1 VSAVEKTEVAVI
13 GAGPGGY
20 ACAFRAADLGKK
32 TVLIERYPDLGGV
45 CLNVGCIPSKALLH
59 VARLIDEI
67 RAFKQH
73 GIDLGTPRIETEP
86 LRNWTE
92 GVVRRLTGG
101 LKTLAKQRRVTV
113 LQGTA
118 AFRSPHELHVTG
130 APGGDQ
136 PRGEQTIWFEHA
148 VIAAGSQATS
158 IPGLPED
165 PRVLDSTA
173 ALRLASVPKRLLVIG
188 GGVIGLEMACVYDAL
203 GSEITVVELTDRL
216 LAGCDPDIVK
226 PLERR
231 LRERYTGV
239 HLATRVLAVEA
250 HISDTHVSDTDRG
263 ELSARLE
270 GQAGPFTQRF
280 DAVLCAV
287 GRRPNGHRLGA
298 EHAGVS
304 VSAAGYIPI
313 DAQMRTNV
321 PHIFA
326 IGDIARPPLLAHKA
340 AHEGRVAAEVIAGHK
355 SGFEGRV
362 VPSVAYTD
370 PEIAWVGL
378 TETEAVAQG
387 VRYGK
392 GVFPWAANGR
402 ALSYNRSE
410 GLTKLLFDESDHRLL
425 GMAACGPNAGDLIAE
440 GTLAIEMGCDARDIA
455 LTIHPHPT
463 LSETVGQAAEVF
475 EGTVTDLYLPRR

>member
-1 VSAVEKTEVAVI
+1 MSAAEKTEVAVI

-86 LRNWTE
+86 LRSWTE

-101 LKTLAKQRRVTV
+101 LKTLARQRRVTV
-113 LQGTA
+113 LHGTA
-118 AFRSPHELHVTG
+118 AFRSPRELHVTN
-130 APGGDQ
+130 AE
-136 PRGEQTIWFEHA
+136 GERMVSFEHA

-188 GGVIGLEMACVYDAL
+188 GGVIGLEMACLYDAL

-226 PLERR
+226 PLEGR
-231 LRERYTGV
+231 LRKRYTGV
-239 HLATRVLAVEA
+239 HLSTRVLAVEG
-250 HISDTHVSDTDRG
+250 HITDMGRG

-270 GQAGPFTQRF
+270 GQAGPLTQGF

-304 VSAAGYIPI
+304 VSEAGYIPI

-387 VRYGK
+387 VRFGK

-402 ALSYNRSE
+402 SLSYNRSE
-410 GLTKLLFDESDHRLL
+410 GLTKLIFDESDHRLL

-475 EGTVTDLYLPRR
+475 EGTVTDLYMSRR

>member
-1 VSAVEKTEVAVI
+1 MSAAEKTEVAVI

-86 LRNWTE
+86 LRSWTE

-101 LKTLAKQRRVTV
+101 LKTLARQRRVTV
-113 LQGTA
+113 LHGTA
-118 AFRSPHELHVTG
+118 AFRSPHELRVTG
-130 APGGDQ
+130 APGDQ
-136 PRGEQTIWFEHA
+136 PGGEQTVSFEHA
-148 VIAAGSQATS
+148 VIAAGSQAAR

-173 ALRLASVPKRLLVIG
+173 ALRLASIPKRLLVIG
-188 GGVIGLEMACVYDAL
+188 GGVIGLEMACLYDAL

-216 LAGCDPDIVK
+216 LADCDPDIVK
-226 PLERR
+226 PLEGR

-250 HISDTHVSDTDRG
+250 HVSDMGRG

-270 GQAGPFTQRF
+270 GQAGPFTQGF

-298 EHAGVS
+298 EHAGIS
-304 VSAAGYIPI
+304 VSEAGYIPI

-387 VRYGK
+387 VRFGK

-402 ALSYNRSE
+402 ALSYNRGE

>member
-1 VSAVEKTEVAVI
+1 MSAAEKTEVAVI

-86 LRNWTE
+86 LRSWTE

-101 LKTLAKQRRVTV
+101 LKTLARQRRVTV
-113 LQGTA
+113 LHGTA
-118 AFRSPHELHVTG
+118 AFRSPRELHVTN
-130 APGGDQ
+130 AE
-136 PRGEQTIWFEHA
+136 GERMVSFEHA

-188 GGVIGLEMACVYDAL
+188 GGVIGLEMACLYDAL

-226 PLERR
+226 PLEGR
-231 LRERYTGV
+231 LRKRYTGV
-239 HLATRVLAVEA
+239 HLSTRVLAVEG
-250 HISDTHVSDTDRG
+250 HITDMGRG

-270 GQAGPFTQRF
+270 GQAGPLTQGF

-304 VSAAGYIPI
+304 VSEAGYIPI

-387 VRYGK
+387 IRFGK

-402 ALSYNRSE
+402 SLSYNRSE
-410 GLTKLLFDESDHRLL
+410 GLTKLIFDESDHRLL

-475 EGTVTDLYLPRR
+475 EGTVTDLYMSRR

>member
-1 VSAVEKTEVAVI
+1 MSAAEKTEVAVI

-67 RAFKQH
+67 QAFKQH

-86 LRNWTE
+86 LRSWTE

-118 AFRSPHELHVTG
+118 VFQSPHELHVTN
-130 APGGDQ
+130 AE
-136 PRGEQTIWFEHA
+136 GERMVSFEHA

-188 GGVIGLEMACVYDAL
+188 GGVIGLEMACLYDAL

-231 LRERYTGV
+231 LRERYAGV
-239 HLATRVLAVEA
+239 HLSTSVLAVEA
-250 HISDTHVSDTDRG
+250 HISDMGRG

-270 GQAGPFTQRF
+270 GQAGPFTQGF

-304 VSAAGYIPI
+304 VSEAGYIPI

-326 IGDIARPPLLAHKA
+326 IGDIAKPPLLAHKA

-387 VRYGK
+387 VRFGK

-410 GLTKLLFDESDHRLL
+410 GLTKLIFDESDHRLL

>member
-1 VSAVEKTEVAVI
+1 MSAAEKTEVAVI

-86 LRNWTE
+86 LRSWTE

-101 LKTLAKQRRVTV
+101 LKTLARQRRVTV
-113 LQGTA
+113 LHGTA
-118 AFRSPHELHVTG
+118 AFRSPRELHVTN
-130 APGGDQ
+130 AE
-136 PRGEQTIWFEHA
+136 GERMVSFEHA

-188 GGVIGLEMACVYDAL
+188 GGVIGLEMACLYDAL

-226 PLERR
+226 PLEGR
-231 LRERYTGV
+231 LRKRYTGV
-239 HLATRVLAVEA
+239 HLSTRVLAVEG
-250 HISDTHVSDTDRG
+250 HITGMGRG

-270 GQAGPFTQRF
+270 GQAGPLTQGF

-304 VSAAGYIPI
+304 VSEAGYIPI

-387 VRYGK
+387 VRFGK

-402 ALSYNRSE
+402 SLSYNRSE
-410 GLTKLLFDESDHRLL
+410 GLTKLIFDESDHRLL

-475 EGTVTDLYLPRR
+475 EGTVTDLYMSRR

>member
-1 VSAVEKTEVAVI
+1 VHLTTRV
-13 GAGPGGY
+13 
-20 ACAFRAADLGKK
+20 LG
-32 TVLIERYPDLGGV
+32 
-45 CLNVGCIPSKALLH
+45 
-59 VARLIDEI
+59 
-67 RAFKQH
+67 
-73 GIDLGTPRIETEP
+73 
-86 LRNWTE
+86 
-92 GVVRRLTGG
+92 
-101 LKTLAKQRRVTV
+101 
-113 LQGTA
+113 
-118 AFRSPHELHVTG
+118 
-130 APGGDQ
+130 
-136 PRGEQTIWFEHA
+136 
-148 VIAAGSQATS
+148 IAAGA
-158 IPGLPED
+158 D
-165 PRVLDSTA
+165 
-173 ALRLASVPKRLLVIG
+173 
-188 GGVIGLEMACVYDAL
+188 
-203 GSEITVVELTDRL
+203 
-216 LAGCDPDIVK
+216 
-226 PLERR
+226 
-231 LRERYTGV
+231 
-239 HLATRVLAVEA
+239 
-250 HISDTHVSDTDRG
+250 
-263 ELSARLE
+263 ELSAHLE
-270 GQAGPFTQRF
+270 GQAGHVTQGF

-304 VSAAGYIPI
+304 VSEAGYIPI

-362 VPSVAYTD
+362 VASVAYTD

-402 ALSYNRSE
+402 SLSYNRSE

>member
-1 VSAVEKTEVAVI
+1 MSAAEKTEVAVI

-86 LRNWTE
+86 LRSWTE

-101 LKTLAKQRRVTV
+101 LKTLARQRRVTV
-113 LQGTA
+113 LHGTA
-118 AFRSPHELHVTG
+118 AFRSPHELHVTNAEG
-130 APGGDQ
+130 V
-136 PRGEQTIWFEHA
+136 RMVSFEHA

-188 GGVIGLEMACVYDAL
+188 GGVIGLEMACLYDAL
-203 GSEITVVELTDRL
+203 GSTEITVVELTDRL

-231 LRERYTGV
+231 LRERYAGV
-239 HLATRVLAVEA
+239 HLSTSVLTVEP
-250 HISDTHVSDTDRG
+250 HISDMGRG

-270 GQAGPFTQRF
+270 GQAGPLTQGF

-304 VSAAGYIPI
+304 VSEAGYIPI

-378 TETEAVAQG
+378 TETEAMAQG
-387 VRYGK
+387 VRFGK
-392 GVFPWAANGR
+392 GMFPWVANGR
-402 ALSYNRSE
+402 SLSYNRSE
-410 GLTKLLFDESDHRLL
+410 GLTKLIFDESDHRLL

-475 EGTVTDLYLPRR
+475 EGTVTDLYMSRR

>member
-1 VSAVEKTEVAVI
+1 MSAVEKTEVAVI

-59 VARLIDEI
+59 VARLIEEI
-67 RAFKQH
+67 QAFKQH

-86 LRNWTE
+86 LRSWTE

-118 AFRSPHELHVTG
+118 VFQSPHELHVTG
-130 APGGDQ
+130 APGDQ
-136 PRGEQTIWFEHA
+136 PGGEQTVSFEHA
-148 VIAAGSQATS
+148 VIAAGSQATR

-188 GGVIGLEMACVYDAL
+188 GGVIGLEMACLYDAL

-216 LAGCDPDIVK
+216 LGDCDPDIVK
-226 PLERR
+226 PLEGR
-231 LRERYTGV
+231 LGKRYAGV
-239 HLATRVLAVEA
+239 HLSTRVLAVEA
-250 HISDTHVSDTDRG
+250 HRG

-270 GQAGPFTQRF
+270 GQAGPFTQGF

-287 GRRPNGHRLGA
+287 GRRPNGHRLGV

-304 VSAAGYIPI
+304 VSGAGYIPI

-362 VPSVAYTD
+362 VPSVAYT
-370 PEIAWVGL
+370 
-378 TETEAVAQG
+378 
-387 VRYGK
+387 
-392 GVFPWAANGR
+392 
-402 ALSYNRSE
+402 
-410 GLTKLLFDESDHRLL
+410 
-425 GMAACGPNAGDLIAE
+425 
-440 GTLAIEMGCDARDIA
+440 
-455 LTIHPHPT
+455 
-463 LSETVGQAAEVF
+463 
-475 EGTVTDLYLPRR
+475 

>member
-1 VSAVEKTEVAVI
+1 MSAVEKTEVAVI

-86 LRNWTE
+86 LRSWTE

-101 LKTLAKQRRVTV
+101 LKTLARQRRVTV

-118 AFRSPHELHVTG
+118 VFQSPHELRITG
-130 APGGDQ
+130 AE
-136 PRGEQTIWFEHA
+136 GEQAVSFEHA
-148 VIAAGSQATS
+148 VIAAGSQATA

-173 ALRLASVPKRLLVIG
+173 ALRLASIPKRLLVIG
-188 GGVIGLEMACVYDAL
+188 GGVIGLEMACLYDAL

-226 PLERR
+226 PLEGR
-231 LRERYTGV
+231 LRKRYAGI
-239 HLATRVLAVEA
+239 HLETRVLGIAA
-250 HISDTHVSDTDRG
+250 GAD

-270 GQAGPFTQRF
+270 GQAGPLTQGF

-304 VSAAGYIPI
+304 VSEAGYIPI
-313 DAQMRTNV
+313 DAEMRTNV

-387 VRYGK
+387 IRYGK

-402 ALSYNRSE
+402 SLSYNRSE

>member
-1 VSAVEKTEVAVI
+1 VSAAEKTEVAVI

-67 RAFKQH
+67 EAFKQH

-101 LKTLAKQRRVTV
+101 LKTLARQRRVTV

-118 AFRSPHELHVTG
+118 VFQSPHELRVTG
-130 APGGDQ
+130 APGDQ
-136 PRGEQTIWFEHA
+136 PRGEQTVSFEHA
-148 VIAAGSQATS
+148 VIAAGSQATR

-188 GGVIGLEMACVYDAL
+188 GGVIGLEMACLYDAL

-216 LAGCDPDIVK
+216 LADCDPDIVK

-231 LRERYTGV
+231 LRQRYAGV
-239 HLATRVLAVEA
+239 HLATRVLGIAA
-250 HISDTHVSDTDRG
+250 GAD
-263 ELSARLE
+263 ELSVPLE
-270 GQAGPFTQRF
+270 GQVGPLTQGF

-298 EHAGVS
+298 ERAGVS
-304 VSAAGYIPI
+304 VSEAGYIPI

-410 GLTKLLFDESDHRLL
+410 GLTKLIFDESDHRLL

>member
-1 VSAVEKTEVAVI
+1 MSAVEKTEVAVI

-86 LRNWTE
+86 LRSWTE

-101 LKTLAKQRRVTV
+101 LKTLARQRRVTV
-113 LQGTA
+113 LHGTA
-118 AFRSPHELHVTG
+118 AFRSPHELHVIG
-130 APGGDQ
+130 APGEE
-136 PRGEQTIWFEHA
+136 PRGEHLVSFEHA

-188 GGVIGLEMACVYDAL
+188 GGVIGLEMACLYDAL

-304 VSAAGYIPI
+304 VSEAGYIPI

-475 EGTVTDLYLPRR
+475 EGTVTDLYLR

>member
-1 VSAVEKTEVAVI
+1 
-13 GAGPGGY
+13 
-20 ACAFRAADLGKK
+20 
-32 TVLIERYPDLGGV
+32 VL
-45 CLNVGCIPSKALLH
+45 H
-59 VARLIDEI
+59 
-67 RAFKQH
+67 
-73 GIDLGTPRIETEP
+73 
-86 LRNWTE
+86 
-92 GVVRRLTGG
+92 
-101 LKTLAKQRRVTV
+101 
-113 LQGTA
+113 GTA

-130 APGGDQ
+130 SE
-136 PRGEQTIWFEHA
+136 GEHRVSFEHA
-148 VIAAGSQATS
+148 VIAAGSQAAR

-165 PRVLDSTA
+165 QRVLDSTA
-173 ALRLASVPKRLLVIG
+173 ALRLSSIPRRLLVIG
-188 GGVIGLEMACVYDAL
+188 GGVIGLEMACLYDAL

-216 LAGCDPDIVK
+216 LADCDPDIVK
-226 PLERR
+226 PLEGR
-231 LRERYTGV
+231 LRERYAGV
-239 HLATRVLAVEA
+239 HLATRVLGIETGA
-250 HISDTHVSDTDRG
+250 D
-263 ELSARLE
+263 ELSVPLE
-270 GQAGPFTQRF
+270 GQAGPFFTQEF
-280 DAVLCAV
+280 DGILVAV

-304 VSAAGYIPI
+304 VGEAGYIPI
-313 DAQMRTNV
+313 DAEMRTNV

-387 VRYGK
+387 IRYGK
-392 GVFPWAANGR
+392 GMFPWMANGR
-402 ALSYNRSE
+402 SLSYNRSE
-410 GLTKLLFDESDHRLL
+410 GLTKLIFDESDHRLL

>member
-67 RAFKQH
+67 RVFKQH
-73 GIDLGTPRIETEP
+73 GIDLGTPRIETEL
-86 LRNWTE
+86 LRSWTE

-101 LKTLAKQRRVTV
+101 LKTLARQRRVTV

-118 AFRSPHELHVTG
+118 VFQSPHELRVTG
-130 APGGDQ
+130 AEV
-136 PRGEQTIWFEHA
+136 EQMVSFEHA

-173 ALRLASVPKRLLVIG
+173 ALRLSSIPRRLLVIG
-188 GGVIGLEMACVYDAL
+188 GGVIGLEMACLYDAL

-226 PLERR
+226 PLEGR
-231 LRERYTGV
+231 LRERYAGV
-239 HLATRVLAVEA
+239 HLATRVLGIAA
-250 HISDTHVSDTDRG
+250 GAD
-263 ELSARLE
+263 ELSVPLE
-270 GQAGPFTQRF
+270 GQAGPFTQGF

-298 EHAGVS
+298 ERAGVS
-304 VSAAGYIPI
+304 VGEAGYIPI
-313 DAQMRTNV
+313 DAEMRTNV

-387 VRYGK
+387 IRYGK
-392 GVFPWAANGR
+392 GVFPWMANGR
-402 ALSYNRSE
+402 SLSYNRSE
-410 GLTKLLFDESDHRLL
+410 GLTKLIFDESDHRLL

-475 EGTVTDLYLPRR
+475 EGTVTDLYLQRR

>member
-1 VSAVEKTEVAVI
+1 MSAVEKTEVAVI

-101 LKTLAKQRRVTV
+101 LKTLARQRRVTV
-113 LQGTA
+113 LHGTA
-118 AFRSPHELHVTG
+118 AFRSPHELHVAG
-130 APGGDQ
+130 APGDE
-136 PRGEQTIWFEHA
+136 PRGEHLVSFEHA
-148 VIAAGSQATS
+148 VIAAGSQSAN

-173 ALRLASVPKRLLVIG
+173 ALRLASLPKRLLVIG
-188 GGVIGLEMACVYDAL
+188 GGVIGLEMACLYDAL

-216 LAGCDPDIVK
+216 LSGCDPDIVK

-231 LRERYTGV
+231 LRERYAGV
-239 HLATRVLAVEA
+239 HLATRVLGIAA
-250 HISDTHVSDTDRG
+250 GPD
-263 ELSARLE
+263 ELSVPLE
-270 GQAGPFTQRF
+270 GRAGPFTQGF

-304 VSAAGYIPI
+304 VSEAGYIPI
-313 DAQMRTNV
+313 DDQMRTNV

-378 TETEAVAQG
+378 TETDAQEQG

-402 ALSYNRSE
+402 ALSYNRGE